1 MLAVEKPIPG
11 RVQMSNFKLCMGCA
25 SAIAEAFAELRG
37 VAAPA
42 ADYDFYFEAGDRG
55 DSASALGAVD
65 AGDLGNAGR
74 VEHLVDDPARAPA
87 EDSAPGGRTR
97 RDAKRGAAAAG
108 AEKINDGKNA

>member
-37 VAAPA
+37 VATPA

-55 DSASALGAVD
+55 DSSSALGGAHVSGSD
-65 AGDLGNAGR
+65 NAAPI
-74 VEHLVDDPARAPA
+74 EHLVDDPARAPA

-97 RDAKRGAAAAG
+97 GNAKRGAAAAG